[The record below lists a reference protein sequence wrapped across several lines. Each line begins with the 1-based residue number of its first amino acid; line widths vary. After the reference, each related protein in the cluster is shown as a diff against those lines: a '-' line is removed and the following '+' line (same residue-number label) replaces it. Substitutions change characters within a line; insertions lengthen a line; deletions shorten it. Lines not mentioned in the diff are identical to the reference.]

1 MILLSASVANK
12 IKPGQFFNAFKSFIM
27 KKYKLPL
34 FLSVLFFLS
43 IANYS
48 RMSGESD
55 IRTIEIVQL
64 VGIGFLAGIIVMQFI
79 MISKGGN
86 SKS

>member
-1 MILLSASVANK
+1 
-12 IKPGQFFNAFKSFIM
+12 M

-34 FLSVLFFLS
+34 FLSVLFFVS

-48 RMSGESD
+48 RMSGTSD
-55 IRTIEIVQL
+55 IRAVEIVQL

-79 MISKGGN
+79 MISKKTD
-86 SKS
+86 S